1 MNEQKGASS
10 VAPLFYIIQP
20 EIQIKRSEQN
30 NQEIFHSRE
39 VMVELPVASI
49 EAEQEKTEMNP
60 VRQEIQEEVKQL
72 SSEFNIPVD
81 IQAEAMKKIE
91 ELGASTTELPKEDGV
106 EEPTIEPQE
115 EREEPALV
123 KEEAI
128 SPTDRMVIE
137 DAQPDVPS
145 EQDMEEELRNERKK
159 NVRMVI
165 TRLARYP
172 HVVPKPLCELMIQG
186 EKVSAILESKRG
198 ELVRLRIGDRYQ
210 SISINDIEEIRIL

>member
-39 VMVELPVASI
+39 VMMELPAASI
-49 EAEQEKTEMNP
+49 EAEQERTEINP

-91 ELGASTTELPKEDGV
+91 ELGASTTELPKES
-106 EEPTIEPQE
+106 TIEPQE
-115 EREEPALV
+115 EPDEPALV
-123 KEEAI
+123 KEEAN
-128 SPTDRMVIE
+128 SQTKSMVIE
-137 DAQPDVPS
+137 DTQPDVPT
-145 EQDMEEELRNERKK
+145 EQDREKELRNERKK
-159 NVRMVI
+159 NVRMMI

-172 HVVPKPLCELMIQG
+172 LVIPKPVCELTVLG
-186 EKVSAILESKRG
+186 EKLNGVIESKRG
-198 ELVRLRIGDRYQ
+198 EMVRVRVGTNFK
-210 SISINDIEEIRIL
+210 SISIHDIEDVKIL